1 VYILGVGHLL
11 VWQHLRTAGA
21 TFLAYAREAL
31 QPRAI
36 STGAGWVPLHEVKEL
51 SGDTGPVWRGAEV
64 VVQAHLV
71 HCSDAGEAL
80 KA

>member
-1 VYILGVGHLL
+1 
-11 VWQHLRTAGA
+11 
-21 TFLAYAREAL
+21 L